1 MLDRFIKKQSSF
13 ASHETAPL
21 TIKSKSGLSA
31 EGVAVLRSKTQ
42 KPVNRRQPSS
52 AVSAYDCSSFAL
64 RAHTSA
70 RGEKKDRRE
79 KSSGLL
85 KCLNKVFY
93 LFPKEFYC
101 SLYLPYNTAFAA
113 ADAGNTV

>member
-1 MLDRFIKKQSSF
+1 MKKDNLRHVI

-52 AVSAYDCSSFAL
+52 AVSVYDCSSVATL
-64 RAHTSA
+64 LPTL
-70 RGEKKDRRE
+70 G
-79 KSSGLL
+79 SGGGQFNDTNFNILKLL
-85 KCLNKVFY
+85 CY
-93 LFPKEFYC
+93 
-101 SLYLPYNTAFAA
+101 
-113 ADAGNTV
+113 

>member
-13 ASHETAPL
+13 ASHEMAPL

-52 AVSAYDCSSFAL
+52 AVSDYACSSLANA
-64 RAHTSA
+64 RASA
-70 RGEKKDRRE
+70 RLVAG
-79 KSSGLL
+79 GA
-85 KCLNKVFY
+85 LNRK
-93 LFPKEFYC
+93 
-101 SLYLPYNTAFAA
+101 
-113 ADAGNTV
+113 